1 MNEEAW
7 TVAIMG
13 AVATVVVVTTLA
25 CIYALS
31 GAASNRRRF

>member
-13 AVATVVVVTTLA
+13 AAATAVIVTTLA

-31 GAASNRRRF
+31 GAGSNRRRF